1 MTPPNLTP
9 QSADVALDPM
19 QGTLASQHERE
30 FLEKARNADP
40 KQALR
45 VPIGMTMQRAGQL
58 VALARSTAPDSFAPD
73 SRSLPGPTNVPTPCH
88 CVGPQPGE
96 KLCPCA
102 LRAASD
108 SFARAL
114 DPWAQGGAETAPDAS
129 PRHADAG
136 STVAPT
142 PGLNVNILA
151 LDLGAKTGFALRRRD
166 ATLLHGTEDFTPRA
180 SWAPGQKWLRFRS
193 WLSTTITEHNITQI
207 AFEDVKRHG
216 PGQVLAAH
224 AYGGFRAML
233 EMVADQHRVAL
244 VPFGV
249 GQIKKHWTG
258 SGVAK
263 KDDMVAQARV
273 RGFRTVDDNNADAL
287 AILHLAIASEKGEW
301 SAPAA
306 KPKAKRKGGAVE
318 QERKA

>member
-1 MTPPNLTP
+1 MNASPNLTDP
-9 QSADVALDPM
+9 YDPM
-19 QGTLASQHERE
+19 AGTLQTGRI
-30 FLEKARNADP
+30 
-40 KQALR
+40 
-45 VPIGMTMQRAGQL
+45 V
-58 VALARSTAPDSFAPD
+58 FAPD
-73 SRSLPGPTNVPTPCH
+73 FRSMPSVPAPTPCY
-88 CVGPQPGE
+88 CIGPQPGE

-108 SFARAL
+108 SFARA
-114 DPWAQGGAETAPDAS
+114 QGEIANLRNS
-129 PRHADAG
+129 SS
-136 STVAPT
+136 STSGV
-142 PGLNVNILA
+142 NVNILA
-151 LDLGAKTGFALRRRD
+151 LDLGTKTGFALRRRD
-166 ATLLHGTEDFTPRA
+166 GRMAHGTEEFTPRA
-180 SWAPGQKWLRFRS
+180 SWGPGQKWLRFRS
-193 WLSTTITEHNITQI
+193 WLSATITEHSITQI

-263 KDDMVAQARV
+263 KDDMLMQAKA
-273 RGFRTVDDNNADAL
+273 RGFAAVDDNNADAL
-287 AILHLAIASEKGEW
+287 AILHLAIAKEKREW
-301 SAPAA
+301 AAPPAR
-306 KPKAKRKGGAVE
+306 PKTRRTRKAGAVA

>member
-1 MTPPNLTP
+1 MTTPNLTAH
-9 QSADVALDPM
+9 ADVALDPM
-19 QGTLASQHERE
+19 AGTWQE
-30 FLEKARNADP
+30 F
-40 KQALR
+40 
-45 VPIGMTMQRAGQL
+45 
-58 VALARSTAPDSFAPD
+58 TA
-73 SRSLPGPTNVPTPCH
+73 CY
-88 CVGPQPGE
+88 CVGPQNGE
-96 KLCPCA
+96 PACPCKM
-102 LRAASD
+102 RATKGPD

-114 DPWAQGGAETAPDAS
+114 ADPWARAAAPG
-129 PRHADAG
+129 P
-136 STVAPT
+136 VEAPA
-142 PGLNVNILA
+142 VNAVVLA
-151 LDLGAKTGFALRRRD
+151 LDLGTKLGWAVRARD
-166 ATLLHGTEDFTPRA
+166 GKVMHGTQVFTPRA
-180 SWAPGQKWLRFRS
+180 SWAPGQKWQRFRS

-233 EMVADQHRVAL
+233 EMVADQHRVTL

-263 KDDMVAQARV
+263 KDEMVMQAKV
-273 RGFRTVDDNNADAL
+273 RGFRVVDDNNADAL

-306 KPKAKRKGGAVE
+306 KPKRKGRAVA
-318 QERKA
+318 QGRKA